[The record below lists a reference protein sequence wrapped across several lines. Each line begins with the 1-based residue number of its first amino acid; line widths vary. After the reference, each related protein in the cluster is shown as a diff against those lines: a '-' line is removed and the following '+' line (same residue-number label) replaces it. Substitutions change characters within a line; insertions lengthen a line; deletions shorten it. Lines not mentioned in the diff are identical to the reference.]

1 MKTENKINHTLYAA
15 FFLLF
20 LIIHAPFLQAQ
31 HNKLITGLVT
41 DSEEKVPLPFAH
53 VALLDSTETNM
64 IAGTV
69 SDIDGIFSLRVS
81 DSGNYILRIS
91 VIGYESY
98 YKQIDVKSEET
109 IELGEIPLSFALIMH
124 ESIMVMGEVTA
135 RPSADRTSYYVN
147 ENLVSASSSGTDL
160 LKFIPGIDVDIMQN
174 ISLEGSRNIII
185 FVDGKERDRS
195 FLSQLHSSQIDR
207 VDILNMPPASFEASV
222 TGALNIVLK
231 KQPEYSFSGHLNLD
245 VPTSH
250 SEKYLFP
257 AYSVNYSRGRLNLFT
272 SYNGE
277 FSYFDVM
284 EKSER
289 SAFETE
295 WNSVQNVRQQYW
307 SHKFHYGIDYAISS
321 SHELGFYGW
330 FNPYS
335 QENSG
340 TAEAMEQGEQASF
353 WSSDKIDDDSNHSEF
368 YSVFYNYQPDGQN
381 GRKLSFD
388 AARQTLN
395 ATNSVTYVNH
405 QAGDIIQNLMKPNR
419 QIHRVRMDYRQPMTD
434 RLVIEGGLQARTIR
448 MTDEE
453 IIDFEYRD
461 ENVAGYGSFT
471 YNSSQIDLQSGMRV
485 ESASYGLQ
493 SSDKNHH
500 VALFPNASIQYRIP
514 ETSQS
519 VRFSYRRSVQY
530 PHLYQ
535 LNPSQN
541 IDDPYSSRSGNPG
554 LDPSFRNDLNLEY
567 SLLFG
572 NSFLSAGLF
581 YSHQTD
587 AIHTLAEFR
596 PNGVYELNWHNLG
609 DVEQKGVR
617 LSGSI
622 NLASRSGF
630 QPFFRFF
637 EVHTSSNGFVAA
649 NGVSANRA
657 LAYETGLTAYTGF
670 GNGFTASAEFQY
682 SSPKAEIQ
690 RSVFSDALYFIS
702 LEKSFSNGLKA
713 GIITG
718 LPFSRSFTYDGNR
731 INATDFQ
738 SRSEGII
745 NTSAVPFWF
754 RINYQFSRGAG
765 KSQAGRDNSIAP
777 RVPRKGF

>member
-1 MKTENKINHTLYAA
+1 MKTEHKVKHTLSAV

-20 LIIHAPFLQAQ
+20 LIFHAPSIQAQ
-31 HNKLITGLVT
+31 QDVLITGVVT
-41 DSEEKVPLPFAH
+41 DSDENVPLPFAH
-53 VALLDSTETNM
+53 VVLLDSTETNM
-64 IAGTV
+64 IEGTV
-69 SDIDGIFSLRVS
+69 SDIEGIFSLRFT
-81 DSGNYILRIS
+81 DSGNFTLRIS
-91 VIGYESY
+91 AIGYESY
-98 YKQIDVKSEET
+98 YKQIDAGAKGT

-124 ESIMVMGEVTA
+124 ESITVMGEVTA

-147 ENLVSASSSGTDL
+147 ENLVSASTSGTDL

-207 VDILNMPPASFEASV
+207 VDILNMPPASFDASV
-222 TGALNIVLK
+222 TGALNIVLN
-231 KQPEYSFSGHLNLD
+231 KQPEYSLSGHLNVD
-245 VPTSH
+245 VPTTH

-257 AYSVNYSRGRLNLFT
+257 AYSVNYGRGKLNLFT

-277 FSYFDVM
+277 FSYFDVT
-284 EKSER
+284 EKLER

-307 SHKFHYGIDYAISS
+307 SHKFHYGLDYAINS

-330 FNPYS
+330 YNPYS

-340 TAEAMEQGEQASF
+340 TAETKMYGEQSSL
-353 WSSDKIDDDSNHSEF
+353 WSSDKIDDDSNRSEF
-368 YSVFYNYQPDGQN
+368 YSVFYKYQPGGKN

-388 AARQTLN
+388 AARQTLKT
-395 ATNSVTYVNH
+395 TNSVTYINH
-405 QAGDIIQNLMKPNR
+405 QAGDNIQNLMKLNQ
-419 QIHRVRMDYRQPMTD
+419 QIHRFRADYRQPLTD
-434 RLVIEGGLQARTIR
+434 RLVLEGGLQAKTMR
-448 MTDEE
+448 MSDEE
-453 IIDFEYRD
+453 ISDFEYRN

-471 YNSSQIDLQSGMRV
+471 YNSSKIELQSGMRV
-485 ESASYGLQ
+485 ESASYGVQ
-493 SSDKNHH
+493 MSDQNHH
-500 VALFPNASIQYRIP
+500 VALFPNASIRYRIP

-541 IDDPYSSRSGNPG
+541 FDDPYSSSRGNPG
-554 LDPSFRNDLNLEY
+554 LNPSFQKDLNLEY

-572 NSFLSAGLF
+572 NSFLTAGLF
-581 YSHQTD
+581 YSRQTD
-587 AIHTLAEFR
+587 AIHTFTDFR
-596 PNGVYELNWHNLG
+596 PNGVYELKWLNLG

-622 NLASRSGF
+622 NLGSRSGF
-630 QPFFRFF
+630 QPFFSLF
-637 EVHTSSNGFVAA
+637 ELRTSSNGLVAA
-649 NGVSANRA
+649 NGVRSNRA
-657 LAYETGLTAYTGF
+657 LAYDSGLTAYTGF
-670 GNGFTASAEFQY
+670 GKGFTASAQFQY
-682 SSPKAEIQ
+682 SSPQVKIQ

-702 LEKSFSNGLKA
+702 IEKSFSNGLKA

-718 LPFSRSFTYDGNR
+718 LPFSRSFTYEGNK

-745 NTSAVPFWF
+745 NMSSVPFWF
-754 RINYQFSRGAG
+754 RINYQFSRGTG
-765 KSQAGRDNSIAP
+765 KSRAGRDNSIAP
-777 RVPRKGF
+777 RIPRKGF